1 MGSTDG
7 MTLRA
12 VELHRQTI
20 QPPIAALA
28 TTGNFIY
35 ASVGMMVGGILPGS
49 APPSAPISP
58 TPSRKRLCAGSSR
71 GFWWPSAISSS
82 GGFCWPEWVPDEP
95 L

>member
-7 MTLRA
+7 MTLQA

-35 ASVGMMVGGILPGS
+35 ASIGMMVG
-49 APPSAPISP
+49 
-58 TPSRKRLCAGSSR
+58 
-71 GFWWPSAISSS
+71 
-82 GGFCWPEWVPDEP
+82 
-95 L
+95 

>member
-12 VELHRQTI
+12 VDLHRQTI

-28 TTGNFIY
+28 TTGNFI
-35 ASVGMMVGGILPGS
+35 VGRILLALMGARRAPLVGILNRVFRSFYQGL
-49 APPSAPISP
+49 SP
-58 TPSRKRLCAGSSR
+58 CCAIRDG
-71 GFWWPSAISSS
+71 
-82 GGFCWPEWVPDEP
+82 CK